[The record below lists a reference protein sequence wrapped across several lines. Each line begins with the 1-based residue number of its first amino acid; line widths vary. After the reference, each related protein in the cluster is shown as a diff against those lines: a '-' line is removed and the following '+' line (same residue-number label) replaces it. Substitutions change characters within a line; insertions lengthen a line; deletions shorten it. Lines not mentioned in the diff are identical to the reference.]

1 MQRAGGGRA
10 AERPGP
16 RKNPMGVPDA
26 GLALGGKAEYA
37 EVFDADLSQVPVHV
51 VENVIDCGLTQQFV
65 DDLREM
71 SF

>member
-1 MQRAGGGRA
+1 
-10 AERPGP
+10 
-16 RKNPMGVPDA
+16 MGVPDA

-51 VENVIDCGLTQQFV
+51 VENVIDCGLTQQLV